1 MEAQGRS
8 MTAPTASRP
17 TATVLKAPSTNQPR
31 IHRTDRAT
39 FDATGVLA
47 PACTS
52 AESRRGIVEAA
63 RSRRPRY
70 RGTSAAVTCETPR
83 CRDDAADTDPANE
96 PTTHPGTAEPPC
108 P

>member
-17 TATVLKAPSTNQPR
+17 TATVLTAPSTNHPR

-39 FDATGVLA
+39 FDTAGVLA
-47 PACTS
+47 PACAS
-52 AESRRGIVEAA
+52 ADSRRDIIEAA

-70 RGTSAAVTCETPR
+70 RGTSAAVSCETPR
-83 CRDDAADTDPANE
+83 CRDDADPANE